1 MSSDVH
7 SSGDNEQDPLENIP
21 AEWYD
26 AFSHPR
32 RVRLLAILGP
42 SRTQLSVTELTT
54 AIVENEP
61 FDGSAEQARRDV
73 RTSLQHNHLPRLA
86 DDGIITW
93 DAEAGVELDAELPVD
108 RATLT
113 SLLELCERENCA
125 RLLEALVHPT
135 RLCVC
140 SMVTD
145 RDHPLSVETLA
156 SRLVSHDATSLSDSE
171 RATLSLY
178 HTHLPLLADTGLLE
192 FDPEAG
198 VVTGHAPV
206 PALVQ

>member
-7 SSGDNEQDPLENIP
+7 SSGDNEQGSLENIP

-32 RVRLLAILGP
+32 RVRLLAILGA

-61 FDGSAEQARRDV
+61 FDGSTAHARRDV
-73 RTSLQHNHLPRLA
+73 QTSLRHNHLPRLA
-86 DDGIITW
+86 DHGIITW
-93 DAEAGVELDAELPVD
+93 DGETGVELVAELPVA
-108 RATLT
+108 RTTLT
-113 SLLELCERENCA
+113 SLLELCERENCG

-135 RLCVC
+135 RLRLCT
-140 SMVTD
+140 MVTD
-145 RDHPLSVETLA
+145 HDRPLSVETLA
-156 SRLVSHDATSLSDSE
+156 SRLVSHDAASPSDPE

-178 HTHLPLLADTGLLE
+178 HTHLPLLADAGLLE

-206 PALVQ
+206 PSLVQ